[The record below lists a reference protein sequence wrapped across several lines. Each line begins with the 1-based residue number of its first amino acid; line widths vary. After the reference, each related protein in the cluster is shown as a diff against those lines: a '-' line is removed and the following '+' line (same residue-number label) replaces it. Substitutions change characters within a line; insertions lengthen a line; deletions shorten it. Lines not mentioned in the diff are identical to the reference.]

1 MNPKEAKIKA
11 RLEEVLKS
19 IFCPV
24 GGCWCLHGCHYEY
37 YYDEGCECH
46 VLEVWP
52 VGFEEPEETGGNGR
66 KNHEGDICYEFAE
79 FEFGEMVNE
88 VPLEHLH
95 FSQRRQIFEIGWKE
109 DDHHL
114 ELRLHIVPVDVEC
127 E

>member
-1 MNPKEAKIKA
+1 MNPREGEIRT
-11 RLEEVLKS
+11 RLEEALQS

-24 GGCWCLHGCHYEY
+24 GGCWCLHGCRYEY

-52 VGFEEPEETGGNGR
+52 VGFEEPAEPGGNGR
-66 KNHEGDICYEFAE
+66 KKHDGEVCYEFAE
-79 FEFGEMVNE
+79 FEFGEMVKE
-88 VPLEHLH
+88 MSLEHFH

-109 DDHHL
+109 NGLDL
-114 ELRLHIVPVDVEC
+114 ELRVHIVPMEVEC